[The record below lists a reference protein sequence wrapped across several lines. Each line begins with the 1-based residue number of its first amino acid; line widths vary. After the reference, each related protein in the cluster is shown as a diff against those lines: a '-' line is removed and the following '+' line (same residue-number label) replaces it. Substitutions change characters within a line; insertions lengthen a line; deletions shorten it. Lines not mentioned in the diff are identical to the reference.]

1 MEQHLVTYSADE
13 QDMLNVLEKHIAAEM
28 QGDMDTTMSTMTANP
43 HLLNVPNM
51 IGGDGYEGVKQFYS
65 NHLVGKFFP
74 PDVKFETVS
83 VTIGRKRV
91 VQELVISFTHTVEIE
106 WMIPKIVPT
115 NKKVEIAFVV
125 VAGIENLKLTHEH
138 IYWDQA
144 SVLVQLGLLDP
155 AGLPVTGAESARKLL
170 SYSSAE

>member
-1 MEQHLVTYSADE
+1 MTYSANE
-13 QDMLNVLEKHIAAEM
+13 QEMLAVLEKHIAAEM
-28 QGDMDTTMSTMTANP
+28 QGDMDTTMSTMSANP

-83 VTIGRKRV
+83 ITVGRTRV

-106 WMIPKIVPT
+106 WMIPKIAPT

-144 SVLVQLGLLDP
+144 SVLLQLGLLDP
-155 AGLPVTGAESARKLL
+155 QGLPVTGAESARRLL
-170 SYSSAE
+170 NYSTSD

>member
-1 MEQHLVTYSADE
+1 MAFSVDE
-13 QDMLNVLEKHIAAEM
+13 QGMLNVLDQHIAAEM
-28 QGDMDTTMSTMTANP
+28 QGDMATTMATMTVNP

-74 PDVKFETVS
+74 PDVKFESVS
-83 VTIGRKRV
+83 VTVGRTRV
-91 VQELVISFTHTVEIE
+91 VQELVISFTHTAEIE
-106 WMIPKIVPT
+106 WMVPNIAPT

-155 AGLPVTGAESARKLL
+155 AGLPVTGPESARK
-170 SYSSAE
+170 

>member
-1 MEQHLVTYSADE
+1 METTYTPAE
-13 QDMLNVLEKHIAAEM
+13 QEMLNVLNKHIAAEM
-28 QGDMDTTMSTMTANP
+28 SGDMGTTMSTMTSDP

-51 IGGDGYEGVKQFYS
+51 IGGDGYEGVKKFYS

-74 PDVKFETVS
+74 PDVRFDTIS
-83 VTIGRKRV
+83 VTIGRTRV
-91 VQELVISFTHTVEIE
+91 IQEIVISFTHTVEIA
-106 WMIPKIVPT
+106 WMVPNIAPT
-115 NKKVEIAFVV
+115 NKRVEIAFVV

-155 AGLPVTGAESARKLL
+155 GGLPVTGAQSARKLL
-170 SYSSAE
+170 TYATP

>member
-1 MEQHLVTYSADE
+1 MAYSVAE
-13 QDMLNVLEKHIAAEM
+13 QDMLNVLEQHIAAEM
-28 QGDMDTTMSTMTANP
+28 QGDMDTTMSTMSANP

-51 IGGDGYEGVKQFYS
+51 IGGDGYEGVKQFHS

-74 PDVKFETVS
+74 PDVRLETVS
-83 VTIGRKRV
+83 VTVGRTRV
-91 VQELVISFTHTVEIE
+91 VQELVISFTHTAEIE
-106 WMIPKIVPT
+106 WMIPKIAPT

-155 AGLPVTGAESARKLL
+155 QGLPVTGAESARRLL
-170 SYSSAE
+170 SYSSSD

>member
-1 MEQHLVTYSADE
+1 MTYSVDE
-13 QDMLNVLEKHIAAEM
+13 QDMLNVLEKHIGAEM

-83 VTIGRKRV
+83 VTVGRTRI
-91 VQELVISFTHTVEIE
+91 VQELVISFTHTAEIE
-106 WMIPKIVPT
+106 WMIPKIAPS
-115 NKKVEIAFVV
+115 I
-125 VAGIENLKLTHEH
+125 
-138 IYWDQA
+138 W
-144 SVLVQLGLLDP
+144 
-155 AGLPVTGAESARKLL
+155 
-170 SYSSAE
+170 